1 MARCEVKQHD
11 ELIKP
16 FIDIQKEI
24 NIKESQQNDEQIKK
38 MKNRPNKGTTTA
50 TEEKKFLEI
59 NGIVSIFQME
69 AQKAQDSSC
78 MHYVS

>member
-1 MARCEVKQHD
+1 M
-11 ELIKP
+11 
-16 FIDIQKEI
+16 
-24 NIKESQQNDEQIKK
+24 KESQQNDEQIKK

-78 MHYVS
+78 MHHVS